1 MSNIRLKLQ
10 PARARINNVLFENM
24 SGKGKKKK
32 KRICL
37 GLFQQT
43 KSCPGEVNG
52 SNNPRDPFQFLTAAV
67 CPEER
72 RPPHIQGSPVNVK
85 RSTWKTNVFHCNFEG
100 RSSRKPHYLR
110 QLDAEMHA
118 FTLNINLSINF
129 IP

>member
-32 KRICL
+32 KKRICL

-52 SNNPRDPFQFLTAAV
+52 
-67 CPEER
+67 
-72 RPPHIQGSPVNVK
+72 
-85 RSTWKTNVFHCNFEG
+85 
-100 RSSRKPHYLR
+100 
-110 QLDAEMHA
+110 
-118 FTLNINLSINF
+118 
-129 IP
+129 